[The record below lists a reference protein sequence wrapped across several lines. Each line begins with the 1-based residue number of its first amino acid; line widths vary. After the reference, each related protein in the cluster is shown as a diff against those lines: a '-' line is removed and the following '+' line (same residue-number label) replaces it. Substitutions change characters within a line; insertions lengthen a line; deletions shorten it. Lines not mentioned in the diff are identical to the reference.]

1 MTYSHTIRHPDTT
14 ETTVEVTPVATSDST
29 STLYEVQM
37 FTWDH
42 SGVGVSVTIATY
54 PDPDSAEMK
63 ARLIVSA
70 LL

>member
-1 MTYSHTIRHPDTT
+1 MTYSHTVTHPDTT
-14 ETTVEVTPVATSDST
+14 ETMVEVVSTSTPDST

-42 SGVGVSVTIATY
+42 SGVGVSCTIATY